1 MSREVGISDSS
12 SDKVSTDRY
21 TAIPSRR
28 HVFAWYLYDFA
39 NSAYTTVILTAVYIV
54 YFKKV
59 VAAGYSPHETDLL
72 WGGANSLSSFL
83 VLLLAP
89 YLGILAD
96 LRRTS
101 FRYLIASSLLC
112 IIGTSLLSLPQEGDM
127 GVALGILI
135 VTTAAYEIALSF
147 YGALLR
153 SLGSEATL
161 GRLSGYGWALGYIG
175 GLGCLLLC
183 LPFAQEMPHL
193 IPLVVAVWYLLFAL
207 PLFSSKDAFSVYASR
222 KSSELTSQTMLEVL
236 RLTLRRFRELR
247 SHPVFLRFLL
257 SYFFYNNAVL
267 TVILFAAGFAT
278 DSLKFTTNQ
287 NIILIALMNVVAA
300 PGALLFGRYADKY
313 GCKHTLVVSLLIW
326 LCVIGGA
333 VLAALPGLW
342 SLEQAQRIF
351 WFVAAGAALAMGAVQ
366 STSRTFVAL
375 YASSDRQN
383 EYFGFFALVGKGSA
397 IVGPLAFGLVSS
409 LLQSQVAAVAS
420 IGVFFVIGLL
430 LLLPLAPIIRC
441 AR

>member
-1 MSREVGISDSS
+1 MSH
-12 SDKVSTDRY
+12 KVSVLDRSSN
-21 TAIPSRR
+21 TIATSPSAISLPSRY
-28 HVFAWYLYDFA
+28 VTAWYLYDFA
-39 NSAYTTVILTAVYIV
+39 NSAYTTVILTAVYII
-54 YFKKV
+54 YFKKI
-59 VAAGYSPHETDLL
+59 VAVGYSPHETDLL

-96 LRRTS
+96 LRRAS
-101 FRYLIASSLLC
+101 FRYLVVFSLLC
-112 IIGTSLLSLPQEGDM
+112 IIGTSLLSLPRAGDL
-127 GVALGILI
+127 GLALGLLI
-135 VTTAAYEIALSF
+135 VTTALYETALSF

-175 GLGCLLLC
+175 GLGCLLAC
-183 LPFAQEMPHL
+183 LPFAQQLPHL
-193 IPLVVAVWYLLFAL
+193 VPLVVAAWYLLFAL
-207 PLFSSKDAFSVYASR
+207 PLFLSKKAFS
-222 KSSELTSQTMLEVL
+222 SSLLNQSSGATSQTLLDIL
-236 RLTLRRFRELR
+236 RLTLRRFRELK
-247 SHPVFLRFLL
+247 SHPIFLRFLL

-287 NIILIALMNVVAA
+287 NIILVALMNVVAA
-300 PGALLFGRYADKY
+300 PGALLFGKYADKY
-313 GCKHTLVVSLLIW
+313 GCKKTIIVSLLIW

-333 VLAALPGLW
+333 MLAAWPNLW
-342 SLEQAQRIF
+342 TLDQAQRIF
-351 WFVAAGAALAMGAVQ
+351 WFVAAGAALAIGAVQ

-375 YASSDRQN
+375 YASSERQN

-397 IVGPLAFGLVSS
+397 IVGPLAFGVVSN

-420 IGVFFVIGLL
+420 IGIFFLIGLVI
-430 LLLPLAPIIRC
+430 LLPLPEREL
-441 AR
+441 